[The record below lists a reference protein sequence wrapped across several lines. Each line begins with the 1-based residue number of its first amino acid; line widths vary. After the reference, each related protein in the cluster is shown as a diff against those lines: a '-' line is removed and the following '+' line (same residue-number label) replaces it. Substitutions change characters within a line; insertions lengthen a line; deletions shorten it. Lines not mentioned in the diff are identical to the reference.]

1 MIDNKDKTFDFDQE
15 KYNEIDLISIFNTLI
30 RNKSTIFVTTF
41 LGTLFG
47 IIYSLIQPSIYRGK
61 FQVVVDSKK
70 DENISLRE
78 TAIQN
83 FLTSSISSIKTE
95 ELILKSP
102 FVLKPV
108 YEYAVSEYASRN
120 DSKQYWSFSKWSSKV
135 LDINSKLGTNILELS
150 FRDRDPLFILNTL
163 EKIISEYQD
172 YSKLSRDKN
181 LKESLNFLTKQ
192 QVILKEKAVNSLKEL
207 NQFSI
212 DNGLGDIDGF
222 VSLGTSANSKES
234 DNEKLSMLGFNSK
247 ADDTSSRGR
256 SEAGQ
261 RFDNQFALLEKY
273 EADYVDYSAILKPN
287 SELLKTLKLRIENLK
302 EALKRPN
309 EILLRFKEL
318 SRVAAREESM
328 LIEIEDNL
336 AFTKLEISRQKDPW
350 DIIFEPT
357 IDDYRVSPQRT
368 KTTIYS
374 ILVSLLV
381 GSLLAYV
388 KEKLSGQIFELNELK
403 SLINCKFIDSL
414 ELNNKEISKKI
425 IYKFMEDKTQENLEN
440 ALAKTY
446 FINTFSDNDN
456 ETKNFANSLFKNE
469 RILLITLKDI
479 NLIEKAAYLIILVN
493 KNNIN
498 KKEINLI
505 NRYITLFPSKILGW
519 FFLEGK

>member
-15 KYNEIDLISIFNTLI
+15 NYNEIDLISIFHTLV
-30 RNKSTIFVTTF
+30 RKKSTIFVTTF

-61 FQVVVDSKK
+61 FQVVIDSKK
-70 DENISLRE
+70 EENTSVRL
-78 TAIQN
+78 TAVQN
-83 FLTSSISSIKTE
+83 LLPGSMSSIKTE

-108 YEYAVSEYASRN
+108 YEYAVSEYALRN
-120 DSKQYWSFSKWSSKV
+120 DNKQYWSFSRWSSKV
-135 LDINSKLGTNILELS
+135 LSINSKLGTNILELS
-150 FRDRDPLFILNTL
+150 FNDRDPVFILNTL

-181 LKESLNFLTKQ
+181 LKKSLNFLSKQ

-222 VSLGTSANSKES
+222 VSLGTSENDKNLN
-234 DNEKLSMLGFNSK
+234 NEKFNSK
-247 ADDTSSRGR
+247 TNQTSSEGR

-261 RFDNQFALLEKY
+261 RFDNQFALLEQY

-287 SELLKTLKLRIENLK
+287 SELLKKLKLRIENLK

-318 SRVAAREESM
+318 SRVAARDESM

-368 KTTIYS
+368 KTTIQAFF
-374 ILVSLLV
+374 VSLLI

-403 SLINCKFIDSL
+403 DLINCKFIDSI
-414 ELNNKEISKKI
+414 ELTNKEISKKI

-440 ALAKTY
+440 ALRKTY
-446 FINTFSDNDN
+446 FINTFSDYDN
-456 ETKNFANSLFKNE
+456 ETKNFANSIFKNE
-469 RILLITLKDI
+469 RILIITLKDL
-479 NLIEKAAYLIILVN
+479 NLIEKAEFLIILIN
-493 KNNIN
+493 KNNIH